1 MNVHRHC
8 TVCKV
13 PSHHLCEPRPLN
25 RDGLVH
31 PLAQLLLDVHE
42 FRPYTVRPA
51 FTAQHERAAPRHA
64 PNVGKFQEVKGLRF
78 AKTALPSSFSRIAA
92 KLQQPGLVRM
102 ECERKLR

>member
-25 RDGLVH
+25 QDGLVH
-31 PLAQLLLDVHE
+31 PLAQLLLDVPE
-42 FRPYTVRPA
+42 FRPYTVCPA

-64 PNVGKFQEVKGLRF
+64 PNVGKF
-78 AKTALPSSFSRIAA
+78 
-92 KLQQPGLVRM
+92 
-102 ECERKLR
+102 